1 MLWLALKV
9 LPDPGTGQGVGAGTV
24 PLANTAHAA
33 HTPNTADIPGAPAS
47 MGSADSTWLG
57 LWALQFSPRVAWVE
71 EAWLLEA
78 STTLRLWG
86 GLSGLQRQLH
96 ARFASLD
103 LTCQLQCYPAPSA
116 LAALASWRTGTYL
129 NPCAWKLGTLPLHAL
144 SAARA
149 HVPVLDRLGLHTW
162 AQLERLPR
170 QGVARRWGPELLQAL
185 DQGLGKAPEQHRW
198 LQPPPVFDHTLESP
212 FALETVAALM
222 PAVRQLLAALQGWLS
237 QRQLGALAL
246 RWQWTHDSRRDVPTH
261 GKLELHTAHPTQA
274 LAHWQRLTEEHLARL
289 QLSAPVLALQLSTLA
304 HAPCPGAHTDWLAP
318 HPQAEGG
325 PDHGLAELLERLTA
339 RLGPHAVV
347 RWQPQSSQWPQ
358 AQQHAYPAAPDPN
371 TLRSATPR
379 HNTVGPGRDH
389 PSHPASVGTTA
400 SWAHTPAHTGSAEP
414 TWLLQHPLPLPMAGH
429 RPHHHG
435 PLELL
440 AGPQR
445 LEWIHWP
452 TTPTGTTTSPAT
464 PATPTQAAEVTP
476 VAEYRDYFVAR
487 SPQVGLLWVYRC
499 VPTALPQTST
509 SGTSSSEPVP
519 EANASVGAQ
528 WSQSAQS
535 RPSPQPL
542 QSPQWFLHGCF
553 A

>member
-1 MLWLALKV
+1 MLWLALKAW
-9 LPDPGTGQGVGAGTV
+9 PEHTSTD
-24 PLANTAHAA
+24 HA
-33 HTPNTADIPGAPAS
+33 
-47 MGSADSTWLG
+47 WLG

-86 GLSGLQRQLH
+86 GLDALQRQLH
-96 ARFASLD
+96 TRFASLG
-103 LTCQLQCYPAPSA
+103 LTGQFRCYPAPSA
-116 LAALASWRTGTYL
+116 LAALASWRTDTPL
-129 NPCAWKLGTLPLHAL
+129 NPSDWNVGVLPLHAL

-170 QGVARRWGPELLQAL
+170 QGVAHRWGPELLQAL

-198 LQPPPVFDHTLESP
+198 LQAPPVFDHTLESP
-212 FALETVAALM
+212 FALETAAALM

-261 GKLELHTAHPTQA
+261 GTLELHTAHPTQA

-289 QLSAPVLALQLSTLA
+289 TLSAPVLALRLSTLA
-304 HAPCPGAHTDWLAP
+304 HAPCPDAPTDWLAP
-318 HPQAEGG
+318 HPQADGNPG
-325 PDHGLAELLERLTA
+325 HGWTELLERLTA

-347 RWQPQSSQWPQ
+347 RWQPHTSQWPQ
-358 AQQHAYPAAPDPN
+358 AQQHAYPAAPGPS
-371 TLRSATPR
+371 TPHSATPR
-379 HNTVGPGRDH
+379 HHTSGPPGCGH
-389 PSHPASVGTTA
+389 PSHSASVGTTA

-452 TTPTGTTTSPAT
+452 TTSACTATNPAT
-464 PATPTQAAEVTP
+464 PATPTQAAQATP

-499 VPTALPQTST
+499 VPTASPLAST
-509 SGTSSSEPVP
+509 AGTSSGEPVP
-519 EANASVGAQ
+519 GANASVGAQ
-528 WSQSAQS
+528 W
-535 RPSPQPL
+535 PHPL
-542 QSPQWFLHGCF
+542 HSPQWFLHGCF